1 MTEKLEDISIMDA
14 MSFFKS
20 EITQFNTMLNGSLN
34 EDYRSYIISKIT
46 IYAFAIEGIEE
57 LIKREKN
64 ERRI

>member
-46 IYAFAIEGIEE
+46 IYTFAIEGIEE